1 MSEKSKYWDEVV
13 KPLAREVIEKA
24 TVDKE
29 LIEFYVSRMIFA
41 CEHDLAD
48 GRFPGLMSLNCMIQV
63 EGNLKDESY
72 FKNIHPNTPKEEIER
87 MKRLSKE
94 INNLMDKKGD

>member
-1 MSEKSKYWDEVV
+1 MSEKSKYWDEIV

-48 GRFPGLMSLNCMIQV
+48 GRFPGLMSLNNLMQV
-63 EGNLKDESY
+63 EGNLKSESY
-72 FKNIHPNTPKEEIER
+72 YKNVHPNTPKKEVER
-87 MKRLSKE
+87 LKRLSKE
-94 INNLMDKKGD
+94 IHNLMEKSG